1 MNDLD
6 WKMPA
11 LVGGLITGVFSLVPV
26 VNLANCCFCGWAL
39 FGGAIAAKMLIN
51 RTPRQV
57 TSGDGAKIG
66 LMAGLIAAVIYL
78 FISAPLVLSGA
89 FEGFQ
94 SQLLARLAE
103 LSNDP
108 SLQEMA
114 QRAIE
119 ENQNRSAIQKF
130 IGSFVVLVPLSFL
143 LGAFCVL
150 GGLLGVALFEKRKGL
165 PPSPPQYPPSVTPTY
180 PPQYPPQ
187 SGGE

>member
-11 LVGGLITGVFSLVPV
+11 LVGGLITGVFSVIPV

-39 FGGAIAAKMLIN
+39 FGGAIAAKMLIG

-57 TSGDGAKIG
+57 KSGDGAKVG
-66 LMAGLIAAVIYL
+66 LMAGLVAVAAYL
-78 FISAPLVLSGA
+78 LISTPLILSGA

-94 SQLLARLAE
+94 NQLLTRIGE
-103 LSNDP
+103 ISNDP
-108 SLQEMA
+108 SIQEAM
-114 QRAIE
+114 QRALE
-119 ENQNRSAIQKF
+119 ENQNMTALQRY
-130 IGSFVVLVPLSFL
+130 IGALVFLVPFSIL
-143 LGAFCVL
+143 LWAFSVL
-150 GGLLGVALFEKRKGL
+150 GGLIGVALFEKRKDL
-165 PPSPPQYPPSVTPTY
+165 PPSPPQYSPPY

>member
-11 LVGGLITGVFSLVPV
+11 LIGGLITGVFSVVPI

-51 RTPRQV
+51 RTPHQV
-57 TSGDGAKIG
+57 VKSGDGAKVG
-66 LMAGLIAAVIYL
+66 VMAGLVSIAVYL
-78 FISAPLVLSGA
+78 LISTPLILSGA

-94 SQLLARLAE
+94 TE
-103 LSNDP
+103 LMSRIGEYSNDP
-108 SLQEMA
+108 NIQDAM

-119 ENQNRSAIQKF
+119 ENQNRTAIQKY
-130 IGSFVVLVPLSFL
+130 IGSLVFL
-143 LGAFCVL
+143 IPFTLFLGAFCVL
-150 GGLLGVALFEKRKGL
+150 GGLLGVALFEKRKDL
-165 PPSPPQYPPSVTPTY
+165 PSPPQYPTY
-180 PPQYPPQ
+180 PSQYPPQ